1 MTVGH
6 WVGESPHFQARSAR
20 VGFATEE
27 LAKTCMS
34 KLSRREFAKRVG
46 LAALFSPFLSLVR
59 RAPATAASL
68 GKAKYLLVFYTNG
81 TDPAAWTPAGSTA
94 TNLVF
99 SAMTEPLAPLKS
111 NLVLVEKLSSMGSAD
126 NHAAPGGLTGQGYS
140 GQSRISIDQFVA
152 DKLRGA
158 GVSTPIP
165 SLLLGSVK
173 TEQQNSFYR
182 DNQPL
187 SPIFSP
193 VAAYDAIFSGLG
205 SVSPNLVR
213 RRKSSLDLVRDELKQ
228 LSGELGSSE
237 RQKLDLH
244 VDSIRAVEERIV
256 ASGGGGSCNAGT
268 APAEATQDLLASA
281 THLDLAITAFAC
293 DITRVAA
300 VQFGHHQNT
309 QVSLTEVGNP
319 GNWHNDFIH
328 GDNPRT
334 RLLNLERWLAKQFV
348 AAANKLKSLPAPT
361 GGGTLFDQ
369 TLMVWARDM
378 GDAVNH
384 NGNNMRF
391 VFSGGAGGY
400 LVTSPNGRY
409 VDGGGEAHQRA
420 LVNCAAAM
428 GFGDATGFGD
438 AAQSRI
444 PLDSIGK

>member
-1 MTVGH
+1 
-6 WVGESPHFQARSAR
+6 
-20 VGFATEE
+20 
-27 LAKTCMS
+27 MS
-34 KLSRREFAKRVG
+34 KLSRREFTQRVG
-46 LAALFSPFLSLVR
+46 LAALFSPFLSLVH
-59 RAPATAASL
+59 RAPASAASL

-81 TDPAAWTPAGSTA
+81 TDPAAWTPAGSSA

-111 NLVLVEKLSSMGSAD
+111 NLVLIEKLSSMGSAD

-140 GQSRISIDQFVA
+140 GQSRVSIDQFVA
-152 DKLRGA
+152 DKLRAA
-158 GVSTPIP
+158 GVSTQIP
-165 SLLLGSVK
+165 SLILGSVK

-193 VAAYDAIFSGLG
+193 VAAYNAIFSGVG
-205 SVSPNLVR
+205 GVPANLVR

-237 RQKLDLH
+237 RQKLELH
-244 VDSIRAVEERIV
+244 ADSIRAGEDRLV
-256 ASGGGGSCNAGT
+256 ASNGGSCSAGA
-268 APAEATQDLLASA
+268 APAEASQDLLASA
-281 THLDLAITAFAC
+281 AHLDLAITAFAC
-293 DITRVAA
+293 DITRVASI
-300 VQFGHHQNT
+300 QFGHHQNT
-309 QVSLTEVGNP
+309 QVSLTDVGNP

-334 RLLNLERWLAKQFV
+334 RLTNLERWLAKQFV

-384 NGNNMRF
+384 NGNDMRF

-409 VDGGGEAHQRA
+409 IDGGGAAHQRA
-420 LVNCAAAM
+420 LVNCAVAM
-428 GFGDATGFGD
+428 GVTDATGFGD